1 VDFSTIRN
9 LTLDSPTQVNS
20 ILQFV
25 NMAWCP
31 LADSLI
37 LFSKTPLKRQIA
49 E

>member
-1 VDFSTIRN
+1 VDLSTILN
-9 LTLDSPTQVNS
+9 LTLDSLGQVKS

-31 LADSLI
+31 LADSLKR
-37 LFSKTPLKRQIA
+37 FSKTPLKKQTA